1 MPEETPVAA
10 AENEFWVLR
19 AVAHIERGIGALLT
33 IAGFVLVLTTLQNSW
48 DIPEAWAKALGTL
61 VLGIATFAFGE
72 VILLFLKIEK
82 NTRR

>member
-10 AENEFWVLR
+10 ETDFWVLR

-33 IAGFVLVLTTLQNSW
+33 IAGFILVLTTLQNSW
-48 DIPEAWAKALGTL
+48 DIQEAWAKALGTL
-61 VLGIATFAFGE
+61 VLGIATFGFGE
-72 VILLFLKIEK
+72 LILLFLKIEE